1 MPEAERNGPSIKA
14 VITKAKKK
22 PLPKKMALFIVLFQ
36 LRLSLNEQ
44 KISSSTGMKIRSSA
58 VPDSSLH

>member
-1 MPEAERNGPSIKA
+1 M
-14 VITKAKKK
+14 ITVYAKDRMKGKDKIKK
-22 PLPKKMALFIVLFQ
+22 PLPKKKALFIVLFR
-36 LRLSLNEQ
+36 LRLSLSEQ